1 MPTPDLSNRRILLGI
16 CSGIAAYKTP
26 ILVRALRA
34 AGAEVE
40 IVLSANA
47 QRFVT
52 PTALQAVSGRPVRQ
66 DLWDE
71 AAEASMGHIELARWA
86 DTVIVAPATA
96 NTMAKLAHGMADDLL
111 TTLCLATTA
120 HVVLAPA
127 MNHQMYQHAASA
139 ENRAHLKQLGYELL
153 GPDSGAQA
161 CGEVG
166 PGRMVEPAD
175 IVSHLTTLT
184 TNSSVQ
190 NQEQLLHG
198 YTLMITAGPTL
209 EAIDPVRYI
218 SNHSSGLQGICLAD
232 AAVAAG
238 AHVILVAGPKVP
250 QTDAAVQRIDVTS
263 ALDMQA
269 AVHAHL
275 DSVDIFIGVA
285 AVADYRPVHAADK
298 KMKRSGEESA
308 TLTIELVENPDIMA
322 GVAKHKPKPLVIGF
336 AAETNDTVKHA
347 KDKLK
352 RKGLDAIVLNDVS
365 DPSIGFNSQDNAATL
380 IYPDGETSFPKQS
393 KKSLAE
399 ALICQIPQIFG
410 SQLADTNPET
420 MPE

>member
-1 MPTPDLSNRRILLGI
+1 
-16 CSGIAAYKTP
+16 
-26 ILVRALRA
+26 
-34 AGAEVE
+34 
-40 IVLSANA
+40 
-47 QRFVT
+47 
-52 PTALQAVSGRPVRQ
+52 
-66 DLWDE
+66 
-71 AAEASMGHIELARWA
+71 
-86 DTVIVAPATA
+86 
-96 NTMAKLAHGMADDLL
+96 
-111 TTLCLATTA
+111 
-120 HVVLAPA
+120 
-127 MNHQMYQHAASA
+127 
-139 ENRAHLKQLGYELL
+139 
-153 GPDSGAQA
+153 
-161 CGEVG
+161 
-166 PGRMVEPAD
+166 MV
-175 IVSHLTTLT
+175 
-184 TNSSVQ
+184 
-190 NQEQLLHG
+190 LHG

-308 TLTIELVENPDIMA
+308 TLTIELVENPDIIA

-420 MPE
+420 MPK